1 MLLAGLAIIFVG
13 FFILLPWG
21 NHYPKIQWAG
31 VHCFNCTNY
40 LAFSA
45 FLVLKDPFFGIL
57 VGVMLE
63 ISNRVSL
70 GCKSTAESNIS
81 LAENLGAHVLLFFSK
96 YRSQEQL
103 FGQSHF

>member
-63 ISNRVSL
+63 ILWAARV
-70 GCKSTAESNIS
+70 
-81 LAENLGAHVLLFFSK
+81 
-96 YRSQEQL
+96 QL
-103 FGQSHF
+103 RVTSVWQRT